1 MSNKNRMSK
10 KITAVVICVL
20 IAACLLCLQ
29 SCNDKV
35 GGETTQSGFTGKSG
49 EIAEP
54 EEAAGTAASAESGA
68 TDRTASAA
76 EEAAAAA
83 TAATA
88 ATAAPAA
95 EEGEEAAAAL
105 SPGMME
111 LKEHVQAELSEKAG
125 RWSMY
130 LYRLDTGEEF
140 GVNEHDSMI
149 SASLIKLYIAGCY
162 FEQIDKGVIADDY
175 PNQLFTMISESN
187 NGSTNTLIDVL
198 GMDTINEFIR
208 EHGFEASLLQRKMLE
223 KNGKENYTSTG
234 DCGRVLREVYEGTYV
249 SEEASARIMEAMRAQ
264 IARNRYKIPAG
275 VPEGIQTANKT
286 GELFTT
292 DENGVNVTI
301 QNDAAIIF
309 VDNHPYVLTVMTAVP
324 SAGEGEM
331 HSQIAALS
339 SEVYEAVI
347 IEEPGEENTEE
358 DAEENSGSAAG
369 TDEQD
374 ASSGETGSE
383 TGGTIEEAPAAEGDT
398 ESVSEDAPVSLPE
411 PAEK

>member
-20 IAACLLCLQ
+20 IAGCLLCLQ

-54 EEAAGTAASAESGA
+54 AEAAGTAASAESGA

-76 EEAAAAA
+76 GE
-83 TAATA
+83 AATA

>member
-10 KITAVVICVL
+10 KITAAVICVL

-358 DAEENSGSAAG
+358 DAEENSGSVAG